1 MIHTMPAEND
11 TQVQQQTLMLH
22 SLALCC
28 TASPP
33 PLEFHCHRVQRC
45 SVEKLRHPL
54 SCIKGRR
61 SRSHRAHCAGGVLVA
76 ASCELEGDPL
86 QPVVGGLDL
95 TGHLCDLPSNHGVLD
110 ERLAE
115 GLALARKLQGLF
127 EAYAREAHAHR
138 AEGEALVIEV
148 PWIRCTPWLRA
159 LLSVAVQDTIARTR
173 GCIMY
178 WKPLPSLPSRLPLGT
193 LTSSK
198 VM

>member
-1 MIHTMPAEND
+1 M
-11 TQVQQQTLMLH
+11 
-22 SLALCC
+22 S
-28 TASPP
+28 S
-33 PLEFHCHRVQRC
+33 
-45 SVEKLRHPL
+45 KLQHGL
-54 SCIKGRR
+54 NFG
-61 SRSHRAHCAGGVLVA
+61 H
-76 ASCELEGDPL
+76 SCELEGDPL

-127 EAYAREAHAHR
+127 EAYAREARAHR

-148 PWIRCTPWLRA
+148 PWIRGTPWLRA
-159 LLSVAVQDTIARTR
+159 PLSVAAQGISVRTR